1 MLGPG
6 FASEA
11 GVLVCSRYHLTF
23 SLRRRIA
30 SGNISNNLVQEL
42 LMENLKFHE
51 SSAQQILPQTAAA
64 SDSHEPVKRSRS
76 RIDSIDLLRRQKQGG
91 GSDGGD

>member
-1 MLGPG
+1 
-6 FASEA
+6 
-11 GVLVCSRYHLTF
+11 
-23 SLRRRIA
+23 
-30 SGNISNNLVQEL
+30 
-42 LMENLKFHE
+42 MENLKFHE

-91 GSDGGD
+91 GVMAVIEVDSTVEPKALAALRAQDELLIVREIELL